1 MTLIDWIVWGVF
13 TAIGFLTWENWPALA
28 TFATGGAVGYTL
40 CCLIKCLDRIL
51 WVSKRRI

>member
-1 MTLIDWIVWGVF
+1 MTLVDWIVWGVF
-13 TAIGFLTWENWPALA
+13 LTLGFIAWEWAPALA
-28 TFATGGAVGYTL
+28 SFACGGAVGYTL